1 MIIKL
6 YNNLLI
12 MSIVSGGLYLV
23 LRLIHKITSKYF
35 TMHWNYYTYII
46 IYLFF
51 ILPYHK
57 LISLIDLFFR
67 QQNMGYL
74 TFADLSSIIEI
85 PIYNHY
91 DMVNVNQIPL
101 NIWWPYFFMMGSMI
115 FFITI
120 FIQNYKLHDKILKK
134 CTLVDEIEVLEI
146 FAKCKQ
152 KMKISKRILIYTS
165 SYISTP
171 FVYGVFKQ
179 NIILPKI
186 EFTTEELEYV
196 FYHELVHLKR
206 KDALIKCLVLFI
218 NAIHWYNPL
227 AYMSRRNIDQLC
239 EMSCDE
245 MLISKMTQ
253 EERVQYCELLLGV
266 LQNIVVQG
274 GKLYSA
280 FSNNKQIERR
290 ISKIMDNNIF
300 KKTKWVNSLAVLVTI
315 TLFLTGTITAFAA
328 SENNNYKL
336 NQNAVVIEEDAVVI
350 EEDSFISQIEEK
362 VNLEDK
368 NARIM
373 EGQSILVGKEGMV
386 ITPFANGDLGAGK
399 SYSYNKQ
406 YLAKGKKVTI
416 NAEWTPTESDIRIG
430 LKSSSGTVTAKTVSD
445 GVGNVT
451 YEIQVSGDYYIY
463 VGNPSSSSVNFDISY
478 IVN

>member
-1 MIIKL
+1 
-6 YNNLLI
+6 
-12 MSIVSGGLYLV
+12 
-23 LRLIHKITSKYF
+23 
-35 TMHWNYYTYII
+35 
-46 IYLFF
+46 
-51 ILPYHK
+51 
-57 LISLIDLFFR
+57 
-67 QQNMGYL
+67 
-74 TFADLSSIIEI
+74 
-85 PIYNHY
+85 
-91 DMVNVNQIPL
+91 
-101 NIWWPYFFMMGSMI
+101 
-115 FFITI
+115 
-120 FIQNYKLHDKILKK
+120 
-134 CTLVDEIEVLEI
+134 
-146 FAKCKQ
+146 
-152 KMKISKRILIYTS
+152 
-165 SYISTP
+165 
-171 FVYGVFKQ
+171 
-179 NIILPKI
+179 
-186 EFTTEELEYV
+186 
-196 FYHELVHLKR
+196 
-206 KDALIKCLVLFI
+206 
-218 NAIHWYNPL
+218 
-227 AYMSRRNIDQLC
+227 
-239 EMSCDE
+239 MSCDE